1 MIRSLDG
8 IAPRVHPTAFV
19 SEFAYVIGDV
29 EIGEGSSIW
38 PGALVQSDGGTI
50 IIGKYTSVQ
59 DNSMIHGDAGV
70 VIGDRVVIGHLV
82 VCDAKRVAD
91 RVLIGSG
98 AKVYGGVEIGEDSLV
113 ASGAIVSENMIIPPL
128 SLVVGVPGR
137 IKGTVAERH
146 TKTIKSLCD
155 SYIHKTERYKR
166 QGNLE
171 SEQK

>member
-1 MIRSLDG
+1 MIRSFGDKT
-8 IAPRVHPTAFV
+8 PRIHPTAFV
-19 SEFAYVIGDV
+19 SEAAYIVGDV

-38 PGALVQSDGGTI
+38 PGALVLADGGTI

-59 DNSMIHGDAGV
+59 DNSVIHGDTSV
-70 VIGDRVVIGHLV
+70 VIGERVVIGHLV
-82 VCDAKRVAD
+82 LCDAKRVAD

-98 AKVYGGVEIGEDSLV
+98 AKVNSGVEIGEDSLV
-113 ASGAIVSENMIIPPL
+113 ASGAIVAENMVIPPL

-137 IKGTVAERH
+137 IKGTVTERQ

-171 SEQK
+171 SERK